1 LLPRD
6 TSPSPASRT
15 PTAPLRDSDPTIE
28 DLMANEEFRSR
39 PETVAAPPT
48 EAQKRASSGALR
60 EVVETLILA
69 AIIFI
74 GVRLV
79 VLNFRVDGESMTPNL
94 QNEEMLLVDRN
105 AYFHLPASMVDSILP
120 GDQTAS
126 GPEWYLFGAPQR
138 GDIIVFDPPVNS
150 PKPYIKRIIGLPGDH
165 VTFDNGSVMING
177 TALPE
182 DYIQQKTRCQRDEY
196 CDVVVPP
203 GDVFVLGDNRGNS
216 SDSRVFG
223 PVSVDRIIGK
233 AWIGYWPLDAIGF
246 VPHYKY
252 PDIPAPAPATSS
264 VSLPKIAPFGPRSF
278 AGLDLWRERAV
289 AS

>member
-1 LLPRD
+1 
-6 TSPSPASRT
+6 
-15 PTAPLRDSDPTIE
+15 
-28 DLMANEEFRSR
+28 MANEEFRSR
-39 PETVAAPPT
+39 PETVTAAPPAN
-48 EAQKRASSGALR
+48 AQKSASSGALR

-94 QNEEMLLVDRN
+94 QDREMLLVDRN
-105 AYFHLPASMVDSILP
+105 AYFHLPAAMVDSILP
-120 GDQTAS
+120 GDQTAG
-126 GPEWYLFGAPQR
+126 GPDWYLFGAPQR

-165 VTFDNGSVMING
+165 VTFDNGSVMINDV
-177 TALPE
+177 ALPE

-203 GDVFVLGDNRGNS
+203 GDIFVLGDNRGNS

-233 AWIGYWPLDAIGF
+233 AWVGYWPLDAIGF

-252 PDIPAPAPATSS
+252 PDVPPPTPAAPTA
-264 VSLPKIAPFGPRSF
+264 LAPRAAPSF
-278 AGLDLWRERAV
+278 AGLERWRDEAAA